1 MKGSLSKDKHE
12 ILFTKFGINYNDVS
26 EVFKKGTIL
35 LKITEMI
42 DEKQISKIIEVHEN
56 LVDC

>member
-42 DEKQISKIIEVHEN
+42 EEKQISKIIEVHEN

>member
-26 EVFKKGTIL
+26 EVFKKGTII

-42 DEKQISKIIEVHEN
+42 EEKQISKIIEVHEN